1 MKGLNTEEVTNKD
14 EINVD
19 GTIKDT
25 NIEIVK
31 TLEKNNPK
39 DTDKNTYTVDIRN
52 KGEYVAR
59 GVTVEEKIDKNGEI
73 LKDTVKVL
81 NSKGEDVT
89 KKITDLK
96 IEKDMITFT
105 IDNIGKNENYKL
117 VYDVKYNEIEKTAE
131 MVSVTKVKAKNS
143 KEEIIVTKNK
153 IDATVKE
160 TKLEIEKTV
169 EKKEIRAGERNTY
182 IITLKNIGKYDA
194 KDVIIED
201 KLIGN
206 AKYIENSIKI
216 ENNDNLEIEQLGNG
230 RFKIKVLPKEK
241 SIIIRY
247 EVEYLKQ
254 EEDSIVTNK
263 VEAKGSNTDKVYPK
277 EKEGVKVKVVG
288 VKDLIQKILPK
299 AGERSKLIY
308 IILAIIIL
316 MPSII
321 LRREYIQAKK
331 RQNMRRNRKR

>member
-1 MKGLNTEEVTNKD
+1 MNTEEVTNKD

-117 VYDVKYNEIEKTAE
+117 VYDVKYNEIEKTEE

-169 EKKEIRAGERNTY
+169 EKKEVRAGEKNTY

-206 AKYIENSIKI
+206 AKYIENSVKI

-241 SIIIRY
+241 SVIIRY

-277 EKEGVKVKVVG
+277 EKEGVKVKVIG

-321 LRREYIQAKK
+321 LRIEYIQAKK

>member
-1 MKGLNTEEVTNKD
+1 M
-14 EINVD
+14 
-19 GTIKDT
+19 
-25 NIEIVK
+25 VK

-89 KKITDLK
+89 KKIIDLK

-117 VYDVKYNEIEKTAE
+117 VYDVKYNEIEKTEE

-169 EKKEIRAGERNTY
+169 EKKEVRAGEKNTY

-206 AKYIENSIKI
+206 AKYIENSVKI

>member
-1 MKGLNTEEVTNKD
+1 MNTEEVTNKD

-117 VYDVKYNEIEKTAE
+117 VYDVKYNEIEKTEE

-153 IDATVKE
+153 IDVTVKE

-169 EKKEIRAGERNTY
+169 EKKEVRAGEKNTY

-206 AKYIENSIKI
+206 AKYIENSVKI

-263 VEAKGSNTDKVYPK
+263 VESKGSNTDKVYPK

>member
-1 MKGLNTEEVTNKD
+1 MNTEEVTNKD

-117 VYDVKYNEIEKTAE
+117 VYDVKYNEIEKTEE

-153 IDATVKE
+153 IDVTVKE

-169 EKKEIRAGERNTY
+169 EKKEVRAGEKNTY

-206 AKYIENSIKI
+206 AKYIENSVKI

>member
-1 MKGLNTEEVTNKD
+1 MRSIHLLFLNLLKFSYICCTSLVNSS
-14 EINVD
+14 
-19 GTIKDT
+19 
-25 NIEIVK
+25 IVK

-117 VYDVKYNEIEKTAE
+117 VYDIKYNEIEKTEE

-169 EKKEIRAGERNTY
+169 EKKEVRAGEKNTY

-194 KDVIIED
+194 KDLIIED

-206 AKYIENSIKI
+206 AKYIENSVKI

-230 RFKIKVLPKEK
+230 RFKIKVLLKEK

-321 LRREYIQAKK
+321 LRIEYIQAKK

>member
-1 MKGLNTEEVTNKD
+1 LNTEEVTNKD

-117 VYDVKYNEIEKTAE
+117 VYDVKYNEIEKTEE

-153 IDATVKE
+153 IDVTVKE

-169 EKKEIRAGERNTY
+169 EKKEVRAGEKNTY

-206 AKYIENSIKI
+206 AKYIENSVKI

-263 VEAKGSNTDKVYPK
+263 VESKGSNTDKVYPK

>member
-1 MKGLNTEEVTNKD
+1 MNNIKKIIILIIVFGIILVLVIFGYKLAYRKEIKGKEKTDYIIKVKGLNTEEVTNKD

-39 DTDKNTYTVDIRN
+39 DTEKNTYTVDIRN

-89 KKITDLK
+89 KKMTDLK

-117 VYDVKYNEIEKTAE
+117 VYDVKYNETEKTAE

-160 TKLEIEKTV
+160 TKLEIE
-169 EKKEIRAGERNTY
+169 I
-182 IITLKNIGKYDA
+182 
-194 KDVIIED
+194 
-201 KLIGN
+201 
-206 AKYIENSIKI
+206 
-216 ENNDNLEIEQLGNG
+216 
-230 RFKIKVLPKEK
+230 
-241 SIIIRY
+241 
-247 EVEYLKQ
+247 
-254 EEDSIVTNK
+254 
-263 VEAKGSNTDKVYPK
+263 
-277 EKEGVKVKVVG
+277 
-288 VKDLIQKILPK
+288 
-299 AGERSKLIY
+299 
-308 IILAIIIL
+308 
-316 MPSII
+316 
-321 LRREYIQAKK
+321 
-331 RQNMRRNRKR
+331 

>member
-1 MKGLNTEEVTNKD
+1 
-14 EINVD
+14 
-19 GTIKDT
+19 
-25 NIEIVK
+25 
-31 TLEKNNPK
+31 
-39 DTDKNTYTVDIRN
+39 
-52 KGEYVAR
+52 
-59 GVTVEEKIDKNGEI
+59 
-73 LKDTVKVL
+73 
-81 NSKGEDVT
+81 
-89 KKITDLK
+89 
-96 IEKDMITFT
+96 MITFT

-117 VYDVKYNEIEKTAE
+117 VYDVKYNEIEKTEE

-153 IDATVKE
+153 IDVTVKE

-169 EKKEIRAGERNTY
+169 EKKEVRAGEKNTY

-206 AKYIENSIKI
+206 AKYIENSV
-216 ENNDNLEIEQLGNG
+216 NLEIEQLGNG

>member
-1 MKGLNTEEVTNKD
+1 
-14 EINVD
+14 
-19 GTIKDT
+19 
-25 NIEIVK
+25 
-31 TLEKNNPK
+31 
-39 DTDKNTYTVDIRN
+39 
-52 KGEYVAR
+52 
-59 GVTVEEKIDKNGEI
+59 
-73 LKDTVKVL
+73 
-81 NSKGEDVT
+81 
-89 KKITDLK
+89 
-96 IEKDMITFT
+96 MITFT

-117 VYDVKYNEIEKTAE
+117 VYDVKYNEIEKTEE

-153 IDATVKE
+153 IDVTVKE

-169 EKKEIRAGERNTY
+169 EKKEVRAGEKNTY

-206 AKYIENSIKI
+206 AKYIENSVKI

-263 VEAKGSNTDKVYPK
+263 VEAKGSNTKEVMPK
-277 EKEGVKVKVVG
+277 EKEGVRVKVIG
-288 VKDLIQKILPK
+288 VKDLVQRILPK
-299 AGERSKLIY
+299 AGENSRRWIY
-308 IILAIIIL
+308 IILGVVIL
-316 MPSII
+316 MPTMIV
-321 LRREYIQAKK
+321 RREYIEAKK
-331 RQNMRRNRKR
+331 RQQKRIKKRNRKR

>member
-117 VYDVKYNEIEKTAE
+117 VYDVKYNEIEKTEE

-143 KEEIIVTKNK
+143 KEEILVTKNK

-169 EKKEIRAGERNTY
+169 EKKEIRAGEKNTY

-206 AKYIENSIKI
+206 AKYIENSVKI

-230 RFKIKVLPKEK
+230 RFKIKILPKEK
-241 SIIIRY
+241 SVIIRY

-277 EKEGVKVKVVG
+277 EKEGVKVKVIG

>member
-14 EINVD
+14 ETNVD

-117 VYDVKYNEIEKTAE
+117 VYDVKYNEIEKTEE

-143 KEEIIVTKNK
+143 KEEILVTKNK

-169 EKKEIRAGERNTY
+169 EKKEIRAGEKNTY

-206 AKYIENSIKI
+206 AKYIENSVKI

-230 RFKIKVLPKEK
+230 RFKIKILPKEK
-241 SIIIRY
+241 SVIIRY

-277 EKEGVKVKVVG
+277 EKEGVKVKVIG

>member
-1 MKGLNTEEVTNKD
+1 MNTEEVTNKD

-169 EKKEIRAGERNTY
+169 EKKEVRAGEKNTY

-206 AKYIENSIKI
+206 AKYIENSVKI

>member
-1 MKGLNTEEVTNKD
+1 
-14 EINVD
+14 
-19 GTIKDT
+19 
-25 NIEIVK
+25 
-31 TLEKNNPK
+31 
-39 DTDKNTYTVDIRN
+39 
-52 KGEYVAR
+52 
-59 GVTVEEKIDKNGEI
+59 
-73 LKDTVKVL
+73 
-81 NSKGEDVT
+81 
-89 KKITDLK
+89 
-96 IEKDMITFT
+96 MITFT

-117 VYDVKYNEIEKTAE
+117 VYDVKYNEIEKTEE

-153 IDATVKE
+153 IDVTVKE

-169 EKKEIRAGERNTY
+169 EKKEVRAGEKNTY

-206 AKYIENSIKI
+206 AKYIENSVKI

-241 SIIIRY
+241 SVIIRY

-277 EKEGVKVKVVG
+277 EKEGVKVKVIG

-321 LRREYIQAKK
+321 LRIEYIQAKK

>member
-1 MKGLNTEEVTNKD
+1 MNTEEVTNKD

-81 NSKGEDVT
+81 NSNGEDVT

-117 VYDVKYNEIEKTAE
+117 VYDVKYNEIEKTEE

-153 IDATVKE
+153 IDAIVKE

-169 EKKEIRAGERNTY
+169 EKKEVRAGEKNTY

-206 AKYIENSIKI
+206 AKYIENSVKI

-331 RQNMRRNRKR
+331 RQNMRRSRKR

>member
-1 MKGLNTEEVTNKD
+1 VKGLNTEEVTNKD

>member
-1 MKGLNTEEVTNKD
+1 MNTEEVTNKD

-81 NSKGEDVT
+81 NSNGEDVT

-117 VYDVKYNEIEKTAE
+117 VYDVKYNEIEKTEE

-169 EKKEIRAGERNTY
+169 EKKEVRAGEKNTY

-206 AKYIENSIKI
+206 AKYIENSVKI

-241 SIIIRY
+241 SVIIRY

-277 EKEGVKVKVVG
+277 EKEGVKVKVIG

>member
-1 MKGLNTEEVTNKD
+1 
-14 EINVD
+14 
-19 GTIKDT
+19 
-25 NIEIVK
+25 
-31 TLEKNNPK
+31 
-39 DTDKNTYTVDIRN
+39 
-52 KGEYVAR
+52 
-59 GVTVEEKIDKNGEI
+59 
-73 LKDTVKVL
+73 
-81 NSKGEDVT
+81 
-89 KKITDLK
+89 
-96 IEKDMITFT
+96 MITFT

-117 VYDVKYNEIEKTAE
+117 VYDVKYNEIEKTEE

-169 EKKEIRAGERNTY
+169 EKKEIRAGEKNTY
-182 IITLKNIGKYDA
+182 IITLRNIGKYDA

-206 AKYIENSIKI
+206 AKYIENSVKI

-230 RFKIKVLPKEK
+230 RFKIKVLTKEK

-277 EKEGVKVKVVG
+277 EKEGVKVKVIG
-288 VKDLIQKILPK
+288 VKDLIQNILPK